1 MTTTSPPRLLTA
13 TEVGVC
19 IRQLREQRRWSQ
31 EQLAEIAGLNV
42 RAIQRVEQGKSASF
56 DIRRALAHAPEL
68 SDIDAISKPF
78 RLPTTEELQA
88 MQAQVE
94 DRVRHS
100 D

>member
-1 MTTTSPPRLLTA
+1 MLTA
-13 TEVGVC
+13 TEVGVQ

-31 EQLAEIAGLNV
+31 EQLAVIAGLNV

-56 DIRRALAHAPEL
+56 DIRRALAHAL
-68 SDIDAISKPF
+68 NSATSTQSVSSF

-94 DRVRHS
+94 DRVRHLI